1 MSPPSIAVQRPPA
14 QASAPTAR
22 RQSRL
27 PLPPLRPP
35 LSRTPRRER
44 TGRPTRATVA
54 GSLVLHLVLLLILA
68 LLPPRQL
75 PGPAAPDAP
84 APGDVSAEY
93 VSYMELG
100 AWPAPGAAPAGLP
113 APLDA
118 APAAEVPT
126 DAQQRPDS
134 VRAAPAPVPA
144 FPRTVPRGPAGE
156 GVGDAGAPTVGG
168 GTGAAAATGVPGG
181 TPAGRGTGTRLGPE
195 FGDRRLVVTPQAVP
209 ERELTDLERY
219 LVQFHARLQALNDS
233 LQGEAD
239 RERRLRDW
247 TWRDSQGREWGIR
260 DGKIIIDGKEIPIPL
275 PTPYG
280 DRDQENARRTQTRQR
295 EEIDRQA
302 DRIERDQYLRER
314 SRVIR
319 ERGGAGRSG
328 GSPE

>member
-1 MSPPSIAVQRPPA
+1 MSPPSIAVERPPA
-14 QASAPTAR
+14 QSSAPTAR
-22 RQSRL
+22 RQSRP

-35 LSRTPRRER
+35 LSRTPRRNR
-44 TGRPTRATVA
+44 TGRPTRVTVA
-54 GSLVLHLVLLLILA
+54 GSLALHLVLLLILA
-68 LLPPRQL
+68 LLPARQM
-75 PGPAAPDAP
+75 PGPPVPDAP
-84 APGDVSAEY
+84 APGDASDTEIVSF
-93 VSYMELG
+93 LDIG
-100 AWPAPGAAPAGLP
+100 AWPEPGAAPDGLP
-113 APLDA
+113 APGTAREGA
-118 APAAEVPT
+118 AAAATET
-126 DAQQRPDS
+126 QQRPDS
-134 VRAAPAPVPA
+134 VGASPAAGPA
-144 FPRTVPRGPAGE
+144 FPGAVPRGLPGIGPE
-156 GVGDAGAPTVGG
+156 PGLPTGGVGAGTP
-168 GTGAAAATGVPGG
+168 GAAGG

-195 FGDRRLVVTPQAVP
+195 FGDNRLVVTPQAIP

-302 DRIERDQYLRER
+302 DRIERDRHLQER
-314 SRVIR
+314 NRIMR
-319 ERGGAGRSG
+319 ERGGAGRNG
-328 GSPE
+328 GP